1 VFLKSPKVRFQKRK
15 YFLSIPRIHARR
27 PQTAYE
33 ALLLL
38 HKTSRFGDVLLN
50 SVKVI
55 FEAHSR
61 PRDLLGQ

>member
-15 YFLSIPRIHARR
+15 YFLSVPCINARR
-27 PQTAYE
+27 PQTDYE

-38 HKTSRFGDVLLN
+38 HKASRFGEVTLN
-50 SVKVI
+50 TVKGI

-61 PRDLLGQ
+61 PHDPAWQ